1 MTLHPLRLLFRVWL
15 VILAV
20 GCVLSLSV
28 VSHQGYAQDSS
39 LDQKKKEIEELQA
52 KLVEIQGQKQT
63 LAKTI
68 SYINTKIQLTQ
79 KQVANTEAEIV
90 VLEDEVNALSGKI
103 VILDSNLEELS
114 TLLVNRIH
122 ATYIK
127 AVTTDPVYL
136 LLTSDGFGDFLK
148 RYKYLRVGQK
158 HDKQVMFELEKART
172 NFNDQKEAKETKQVE
187 LEKAK
192 QRLLSQKVA
201 LDQQQR
207 EKQAALQ
214 LTRNDEKK
222 YQDELAN
229 ALAELEAIQGIIA
242 GKGSESEVKEVTEG
256 EKIASVIPSASACSS
271 GAHLHFEVV
280 KDNAHVN
287 PASLLSSKSVTWDN
301 KPDEPFGF
309 SGSWRWPIEDP
320 VRITQGYGM
329 TFYAGTMRYYGGSP
343 HTGIDMINTG
353 NYSVLSVKPGKLYRG
368 SIRCGGGT
376 LRYVRV
382 SQSDG
387 YDTYYLHVNY

>member
-1 MTLHPLRLLFRVWL
+1 MTRFSLKTKLIGLSFAVAGMVLMGL
-15 VILAV
+15 VVPAF
-20 GCVLSLSV
+20 
-28 VSHQGYAQDSS
+28 AQDSN
-39 LDQKKKEIEELQA
+39 LEQKKKEIEELQA

-68 SYINTKIQLTQ
+68 SYLNTKIQLTQ
-79 KQVANTEAEIV
+79 KQVESTQSEIAK
-90 VLEDEVNALSGKI
+90 LEEEVQALSGKI
-103 VILDSNLEELS
+103 VILDDNLETLTE
-114 TLLVNRIH
+114 LLVNRIH

-127 AVTTDPVYL
+127 AVTTDPIYL
-136 LLTSDGFGDFLK
+136 FFTSDGFPEFLK

-158 HDKQVMFELEKART
+158 HDRQVMFELEKART
-172 NFNDQKEAKETKQVE
+172 TFNEQKEAKELKQDE

-192 QRLLSQKVA
+192 KKLLSQKTA
-201 LDQQQR
+201 LDQQGK

-222 YQDELAN
+222 YQDELGR

-242 GKGSESEVKEVTEG
+242 GKGAESEVRKVSEG
-256 EKIASVIPSASACSS
+256 EQIASVIPSASACSS

-280 KDNAHVN
+280 KDNAHAN
-287 PASLLSSKSVTWDN
+287 PASYLSGKDVIWDN
-301 KPDEPFGF
+301 QPDGSFGF
-309 SGSWRWPIEDP
+309 SGSWPWPIKDP

-343 HTGIDMINTG
+343 HTGLDMINTG
-353 NYSVLSVKPGKLYRG
+353 NYSVYAVKPGTMFRG

-376 LRYVRV
+376 LRYVHV
-382 SQSDG
+382 KQDDG
-387 YDTYYLHVNY
+387 LDTYYLHINY